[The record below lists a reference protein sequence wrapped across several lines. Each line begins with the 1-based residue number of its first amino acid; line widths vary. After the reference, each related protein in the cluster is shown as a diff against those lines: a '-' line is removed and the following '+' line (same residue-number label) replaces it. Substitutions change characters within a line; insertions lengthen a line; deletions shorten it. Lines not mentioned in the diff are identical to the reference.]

1 MTEVAFPF
9 RIDTRGRT
17 ADATRPEHIRDLV
30 EQVLFTAPGERV
42 NRPSFGAGLMRMVHE
57 PAYADV
63 GAATGLLVQ
72 GALQETLGHLIEVER
87 VEARS
92 QDSALIVE
100 VTYALRSTGERREER
115 FRQEVT

>member
-9 RIDTRGRT
+9 RIDARGRT
-17 ADATRPEHIRDLV
+17 ADATRPEHVRDLV

-42 NRPSFGAGLMRMVHE
+42 NRPTFGAGLLRMVHE

-72 GALQETLGHLIEVER
+72 GALQDTLGHIIEVER
-87 VEARS
+87 VVARS
-92 QDSALIVE
+92 EGSALIVE
-100 VTYALRSTGERREER
+100 VAYALRATGERREER